1 MIRVIL
7 YWRRLSLAASCVK
20 SHTVFQ
26 QMGQLLRGMRKKDKH
41 NWIQIGYA
49 FTAAHSS
56 LWQFVAVCGSLYPPK
71 FEDLTYHLK
80 YRTVTPEA
88 AGSSSVTPAITME
101 NLPKRSL

>member
-26 QMGQLLRGMRKKDKH
+26 QLGQLLRGMRKKDKH

-56 LWQFVAVCGSLYPPK
+56 LWQFVPAKIRRPKVPP
-71 FEDLTYHLK
+71 
-80 YRTVTPEA
+80 
-88 AGSSSVTPAITME
+88 
-101 NLPKRSL
+101 